1 MNNEQMN
8 AAKEQMINWL
18 AHPAE
23 LGKKPSKIECAGSFE
38 LYDMTYYIFKYKK
51 SMFGKW
57 LLGVAGGYE
66 GDSLENCG
74 HTFSE
79 MEEYNEAT
87 AVDDAIKIVE
97 MVRQHYID
105 MANQAQ
111 EYDSE
116 SNKGAFVGFVLL
128 SDNRWDKEKYINDLK
143 EMWDIEAVEE
153 DREKKDNSLVFSMD
167 DMILAVSL
175 MPAPVPNGEAVE
187 NAKNNY
193 MWQDAVKVAE
203 EHKAHLMVA
212 VINQNKDDVIKTG
225 KYYTKLVAS
234 ACRQETATGV
244 YTSGV
249 VFEPA
254 VYEEFSYMMKED
266 ELPIYNWIWVN
277 LYNSK
282 NGLCGYTYGMS
293 TFGKEEMEVLNANTT
308 PDKLHEFLFG
318 MASYVLG
325 YDVTLNDGETIG
337 FTETDKHKIT
347 RSQGIAL
354 PEQMTLKIEY

>member
-8 AAKEQMINWL
+8 AAKEQMISWL
-18 AHPAE
+18 SHPSE
-23 LGKKPSKIECAGSFE
+23 LGKEPSKIECAGSFE

-87 AVDDAIKIVE
+87 AKDDAVKMVE
-97 MVRQHYID
+97 MIRKYWMD
-105 MANQAQ
+105 MAERAQ
-111 EYDSE
+111 EHE
-116 SNKGAFVGFVLL
+116 NEKGTFAGFVLL
-128 SDNRWDKEKYINDLK
+128 SDNKWDKEKYINDLK

-153 DREKKDNSLVFSMD
+153 DEKRDDSLVFSID
-167 DMILAVSL
+167 DKILAVSL
-175 MPAPVPNGEAVE
+175 MSAPVPNGEAVE

-193 MWQDAVKVAE
+193 MWQDAVKAAE

-212 VINQNKDDVIKTG
+212 VVDKNKDNVIENG
-225 KYYTKLVAS
+225 KYYTKLLAS
-234 ACRQETATGV
+234 ACRQEAATGV

-254 VYEEFSYMMKED
+254 FYEQVSYIMKD
-266 ELPIYNWIWVN
+266 DALPIYNWIWFG
-277 LYNSK
+277 LYKSQ
-282 NGLCGYTYGMS
+282 NGVSGYTYGMNI
-293 TFGKEEMEVLNANTT
+293 FGKDEMEVLDADAS
-308 PDKLHEFLFG
+308 PAEVRDFLFS
-318 MASYVLG
+318 MASYVLM

-337 FTETDKHKIT
+337 FSETDKHKIT